1 MLCFGGQIFFTLK
14 NNAKA
19 VERYF
24 STYPNMT
31 GIPHSRMIFSWVC
44 TYWTLASWRILFW
57 DLFSFIF
64 IFILMFSFLIVYSGI
79 LAIHGPCIFVILTPY
94 FEAPQSFLSFMDHCP
109 DIRLERAINPFPP
122 CEILPPFYQ
131 GFGMILSCYCAVSY
145 WNPDRRGAGR
155 SGGGKHKSGLYKQVW
170 WMLVPKV
177 LCLLSNSYIR
187 REGCVAGMM
196 NHRTAPWWKS
206 KHRNYGNST
215 VAWIHHR
222 TWRYRVKNNGICI
235 SLNETV

>member
-64 IFILMFSFLIVYSGI
+64 IFILMFSFLIVYSSI

-109 DIRLERAINPFPP
+109 DIRLERAINPLPP
-122 CEILPPFYQ
+122 CDHFTRALGWYLAVTVQFPTGIQTEEEQ
-131 GFGMILSCYCAVSY
+131 GGQGEVNINQVCTNKYDECWFPKCSAFCQTPI
-145 WNPDRRGAGR
+145 
-155 SGGGKHKSGLYKQVW
+155 SGEKAVW
-170 WMLVPKV
+170 WEWWIIE
-177 LCLLSNSYIR
+177 LLPGERASI
-187 REGCVAGMM
+187 GT
-196 NHRTAPWWKS
+196 TAI
-206 KHRNYGNST
+206 
-215 VAWIHHR
+215 AQ
-222 TWRYRVKNNGICI
+222 
-235 SLNETV
+235 